1 MAISGNDRSRNDCI
15 RKVKLCPNKDGE
27 NTSVDLAMRIKS
39 RQDQVLFVMPVLI
52 LLMASPALALHE
64 AGPVGPYNVSFY
76 MNTSSKYVVMVNG
89 PSSGI
94 TSSDVRF
101 TRYNLSIDGN
111 EGLASIILTNYEN
124 DMPASINANEDVVL
138 AALVS
143 LGCSDPKLYPST
155 IAIDGHQGVFG
166 NCKHDSGDTVVV
178 VSYSPDARLV
188 NETFIGRTDCR
199 IVSTFPWE
207 ITRDM
212 LYTLHVDVPTEGP

>member
-1 MAISGNDRSRNDCI
+1 M
-15 RKVKLCPNKDGE
+15 KLCPNKDGE

-138 AALVS
+138 AALIS

>member
-1 MAISGNDRSRNDCI
+1 
-15 RKVKLCPNKDGE
+15 
-27 NTSVDLAMRIKS
+27 MRIKS

-52 LLMASPALALHE
+52 LLMVAPVIALQE

-76 MNTSSKYVVMVNG
+76 MNTTSNYVVMVNG

-94 TSSDVRF
+94 TSSDVKF

-111 EGLASIILTNYEN
+111 EGLASIILTNYEK
-124 DMPASINANEDVVL
+124 DMPASINANRDVVL

-188 NETFIGRTDCR
+188 NETYIGRTDCR

-212 LYTLHVDVPTEGP
+212 LYTLHVDAPT